1 MKVTMLRWKLFWRKR
16 GKVGNDTFFYMIF
29 CLNMLVCFS
38 AEMCQYSCLDN
49 GVCEVLYTGPP
60 RYVRKCIARDYKG
73 WLVSRPIWVS
83 PKGRD
88 AIPNRMNF
96 RKKSKQPLT
105 LPPLFFSGNYIAIL
119 LPKTSEESLIYRSKI
134 WFLDWKWP
142 PPPLELSRK
151 FIRFGSVTCPLPL
164 SNCSKNQQLFHRYQ
178 WYDP

>member
-83 PKGRD
+83 AYLTVLRD
-88 AIPNRMNF
+88 RTRYRIGWIFEKIQTAF
-96 RKKSKQPLT
+96 DLLYYLWLT
-105 LPPLFFSGNYIAIL
+105 PSSAL
-119 LPKTSEESLIYRSKI
+119 KI
-134 WFLDWKWP
+134 WFTYKQAYMPYESSEDSSHLPDGGWPRPPKW
-142 PPPLELSRK
+142 
-151 FIRFGSVTCPLPL
+151 TA
-164 SNCSKNQQLFHRYQ
+164 
-178 WYDP
+178 WDP

>member
-83 PKGRD
+83 AYLTVLRD
-88 AIPNRMNF
+88 RTRYRIGWIFEKNPNSLWPFPPSSF
-96 RKKSKQPLT
+96 RKIILQYFYRKRLKKASYTGPKSD
-105 LPPLFFSGNYIAIL
+105 FWIENA
-119 LPKTSEESLIYRSKI
+119 
-134 WFLDWKWP
+134 
-142 PPPLELSRK
+142 PPPLWNLSENSSDLVAWPVPK
-151 FIRFGSVTCPLPL
+151 TWQHF
-164 SNCSKNQQLFHRYQ
+164 N
-178 WYDP
+178 

>member
-83 PKGRD
+83 AYLTVLRD
-88 AIPNRMNF
+88 GTRYRIGWIS
-96 RKKSKQPLT
+96 KKSKQPLT

-134 WFLDWKWP
+134 WFLDWKCP
-142 PPPLELSRK
+142 PP
-151 FIRFGSVTCPLPL
+151 FGTFPKIHPI
-164 SNCSKNQQLFHRYQ
+164 
-178 WYDP
+178 

>member
-83 PKGRD
+83 AYLTVLRD
-88 AIPNRMNF
+88 GTRYRRGWIFEKIQTAFDP
-96 RKKSKQPLT
+96 S
-105 LPPLFFSGNYIAIL
+105 PPLLFGKLYCNTFTENVWRKPHIQVQN
-119 LPKTSEESLIYRSKI
+119 LIFGLKM
-134 WFLDWKWP
+134 
-142 PPPLELSRK
+142 PPPLWNLSENSSDLVAWPVPK
-151 FIRFGSVTCPLPL
+151 TWQHF
-164 SNCSKNQQLFHRYQ
+164 N
-178 WYDP
+178 